1 MHIDEERAIR
11 KHQKCRI
18 QGNQFI
24 LKCILNTCF
33 RFQVIHLTG
42 HIVFKEDG
50 YRQLLAIG
58 RPLAHPSNIEVP
70 LGSSTF
76 LTKHTLDMKF
86 SYVDSPK

>member
-1 MHIDEERAIR
+1 MRTDLIDWHIYYKAVRS
-11 KHQKCRI
+11 
-18 QGNQFI
+18 
-24 LKCILNTCF
+24 
-33 RFQVIHLTG
+33 FQVIHLTG
-42 HIVFKEDG
+42 HIVFNDDG
-50 YRQLLAIG
+50 YRQLVAIG